1 MFPHKKPITDPV
13 AIIGAGAAGLRIAM
27 MLKHLGIPYRVY
39 EASERFGGRIF
50 TYHFKKREGETKST
64 QNYFDV
70 GAMRFPDNAAN
81 ARTFDLFKELEI
93 TKEGGSGGKL
103 LPYHLSTDDNIL
115 LFNDIKKT
123 VAEIN
128 EKPLEDHFNDG
139 VSKGGLVP
147 DEYIKKTYV
156 KPNKDKDKLYGVDAC
171 LGATFEPYKFL
182 LARDY
187 KLGWELL
194 MQHDSRSTRAH
205 LLDIMRYPA
214 EVVQWMETRDSGT
227 NAYDDAFTESIIDSL
242 EFDYPT
248 GYAESGNPETKD
260 VEWSC
265 IEGGTEVLTKAMYKS
280 LGEEPPVYTSHQVTS
295 ISKTIGLDG
304 KTAMEVTIPGHAS
317 LLPTKYSHVV
327 STVSLSC
334 LRTINLAGCALDYNQ
349 KTALR
354 SLKYGTGVKVGIK
367 FKTRWWQGK
376 SFKKQGGSSKTDR
389 QSRVVVYPNYGID
402 GDADSP
408 GVLIATYTW
417 NQDAFRFGALVD
429 PKDWGGNQEVD
440 SASLHPDRPRTASE
454 EFLLNQIYDD
464 LAEIHGQ
471 SAGWYRKQTL
481 DYYAYDWYHNRYT
494 MGGYAFFGPGQ
505 FSDLYLEITKP
516 AADGYL
522 HFGGEAASCHHAWV
536 AGALD
541 SAWRCVWEILA
552 KDGTQEQKQEFQT
565 KYGAKKEFDNAETA
579 TLQYYRGVY
588 ANSLEKPGGNK
599 GTFHYP

>member
-1 MFPHKKPITDPV
+1 MVPIKF
-13 AIIGAGAAGLRIAM
+13 I
-27 MLKHLGIPYRVY
+27 
-39 EASERFGGRIF
+39 
-50 TYHFKKREGETKST
+50 
-64 QNYFDV
+64 
-70 GAMRFPDNAAN
+70 
-81 ARTFDLFKELEI
+81 
-93 TKEGGSGGKL
+93 
-103 LPYHLSTDDNIL
+103 
-115 LFNDIKKT
+115 
-123 VAEIN
+123 
-128 EKPLEDHFNDG
+128 G
-139 VSKGGLVP
+139 VSP
-147 DEYIKKTYV
+147 
-156 KPNKDKDKLYGVDAC
+156 
-171 LGATFEPYKFL
+171 
-182 LARDY
+182 
-187 KLGWELL
+187 
-194 MQHDSRSTRAH
+194 QDSRVLNWAHSDDPNQVISFPFETRFDYEFGYSELQNMAIYALALGRDPELNVDGINSINYLCLLVTRANGGD
-205 LLDIMRYPA
+205 LNGNEAYRRMGTIWLNELRMQDRAICFIDKSQYKDI
-214 EVVQWMETRDSGT
+214 T
-227 NAYDDAFTESIIDSL
+227 L
-242 EFDYPT
+242 
-248 GYAESGNPETKD
+248 
-260 VEWSC
+260 
-265 IEGGTEVLTKAMYKS
+265 
-280 LGEEPPVYTSHQVTS
+280 
-295 ISKTIGLDG
+295 
-304 KTAMEVTIPGHAS
+304 
-317 LLPTKYSHVV
+317 
-327 STVSLSC
+327 
-334 LRTINLAGCALDYNQ
+334 
-349 KTALR
+349 
-354 SLKYGTGVKVGIK
+354 

-429 PKDWGGNQEVD
+429 PKDWGGNHEVD
-440 SASLHPDRPRTASE
+440 SASLHPERSCSASE

-471 SAGWYRKQTL
+471 SAGWYREQTL